1 MTLNEEGEFARLF
14 SLLFVV
20 RRLWD
25 CSTKKDLIFSDINA
39 NCSDLLHLERIVIE
53 STRKELESA
62 SARDLCSYEIR
73 REKSVPLRFIST
85 HVLWWLLMYFDSW

>member
-25 CSTKKDLIFSDINA
+25 CSTRKDPIFSDINA
-39 NCSDLLHLERIVIE
+39 NCSDLLHLERVVIE

-62 SARDLCSYEIR
+62 SARDLCSKVK
-73 REKSVPLRFIST
+73 KSAPLRFIYDP
-85 HVLWWLLMYFDSW
+85 LFFGCW